1 MRMELE
7 SRGARILMTNHAPSI
22 AFLSEFCR
30 PLASIWLDMQ
40 TVSEANIAS
49 HAHWKER
56 HARAK
61 SQINHTIFSMRA
73 KLREWEHVRLPL
85 HIVLE
90 RHSTT
95 ARELDDDNLAASI
108 KHVRDGVA
116 DALGLYL
123 PAGKGPRRMSKKSNA
138 HFDDNDRL
146 RWSYRAVNCASK
158 EGVAIR
164 IYKQGEM
171 GCAIAELIAARG
183 ADAFLALVAQHSAEL
198 DKVLP

>member
-1 MRMELE
+1 M
-7 SRGARILMTNHAPSI
+7 NHRTQST
-22 AFLSEFCR
+22 AFLGEFCR
-30 PLASIWLDMQ
+30 PSASVWLDME

-61 SQINHTIFSMRA
+61 SQINHTILSMRA
-73 KLREWEHVRLPL
+73 KLREWEHVLLPL

-95 ARELDDDNLAASI
+95 ARELDDDNLVASI
-108 KHVRDGVA
+108 KHVRDGVT

-123 PAGKGPRRMSKKSNA
+123 PAGKGPRRMSKKANA

-146 RWSYRAVNCASK
+146 RWSYRLVNRASK
-158 EGVAIR
+158 EGVAVR
-164 IYKQGEM
+164 IYQHGEM
-171 GCAIAELIAARG
+171 AKAIATFIAAHG
-183 ADAFLALVAQHSAEL
+183 ADAFVALVAKHSAEL